1 MALHLQHV
9 HYTLPN
15 TNPTF
20 ASNLTNYLSPVG
32 NVTKDGIALHL
43 SDDTFLPTTG
53 ITFADI
59 KIPQVSFLFDDETT
73 LDIDI
78 INSTHVSKQS
88 PHQYQPI
95 SIDMFTTRVAPFPL
109 IRIDHTGFNLPYFDG
124 IHPEILELRD
134 TLRKTCLY
142 HTFPK
147 HLEDAPWDF
156 IIPGTQEEISEAKP
170 IDYTLNRTPKI
181 EIVSF
186 DKSSTP
192 LIQLDIQLDGRYED
206 WAALFPEALHI
217 LELRSP
223 WVYVTNDT
231 GIDICFVLNEVRD
244 KDWSYHF
251 ANERLV

>member
-9 HYTLPN
+9 QYTLPN
-15 TNPTF
+15 TTPTF
-20 ASNLTNYLSPVG
+20 TSNLINYLSPVG
-32 NVTKDGIALHL
+32 TVTNGDITLYL
-43 SDDTFLPTTG
+43 SDDTFVPTTS

-59 KIPQVSFLFDDETT
+59 AIPQVSFLLSDKTT
-73 LDIDI
+73 IDIDI
-78 INSTHVSKQS
+78 TNTTQMSKQS

-95 SIDMFTTRVAPFPL
+95 SLDTFITRMAPFPL

-156 IIPGTQEEISEAKP
+156 VLPGSEKEISGEKP

-192 LIQLDIQLDGRYED
+192 LIQFDIQLTGSYED
-206 WAALFPEALHI
+206 WVGIFPEALHI